1 MSKIITIT
9 SCKGG
14 TGKTINTLNLAAT
27 YSKMNKKV
35 LIIDL
40 DFYSNAISTIL
51 NLEID
56 KDFYTLAEDIKNNK
70 VDDIN
75 KYIIKYKENID
86 ILSSPKDLRTANK
99 IDGKYLKQILSK
111 LSSNYDIIL
120 IDTNYFLNDINL
132 FALDLSDK
140 MLYIINND
148 PVCLKT
154 IKSMITIYNDL
165 SKGNYEIV
173 LDNSINNLKSDFTT
187 SYIKNFIGYDIKYI
201 IPHTFHINNIYE
213 YIKNGKI
220 LLLDSIIR
228 KKHKKVVNIYEKLA
242 TDLISKET
250 L

>member
-86 ILSSPKDLRTANK
+86 VLSSPKDLRTANK

-111 LSSNYDIIL
+111 LSSNYDII
-120 IDTNYFLNDINL
+120 
-132 FALDLSDK
+132 
-140 MLYIINND
+140 
-148 PVCLKT
+148 
-154 IKSMITIYNDL
+154 
-165 SKGNYEIV
+165 
-173 LDNSINNLKSDFTT
+173 
-187 SYIKNFIGYDIKYI
+187 
-201 IPHTFHINNIYE
+201 
-213 YIKNGKI
+213 
-220 LLLDSIIR
+220 
-228 KKHKKVVNIYEKLA
+228 
-242 TDLISKET
+242 
-250 L
+250 